1 MLILGVESSCD
12 DTGVGIV
19 ADGTEVRANVLAS
32 QHAKHERYGGIVP
45 SLAARQHSRAIN
57 VLLEQALEE
66 AAVGF
71 EQIDAV
77 AVASDQGLAPSLAVG
92 VAAAKTLALAL
103 DVPLL
108 GVHHVEGH
116 IYSNVMAHPGELDF
130 PFVCLTVAGGHT
142 MLLHARALGTYELL
156 GGTRDDSAGE
166 AYDKLARRLGLGYP
180 GGPVIDR
187 LAREGDPTAFRFPRP
202 MLDDDTLDFSFSG
215 LKSAVTRQ
223 IEELERDG
231 RADALLPVEDLAA
244 SLQAA
249 VVDVLVAK
257 TLTAVERTG
266 VRTVSVAGGVAA
278 NSLLRARL
286 EALAEQGEIRAFFP
300 PLDLCVDNGAMIAG
314 VAYHLLAEGR
324 RSTLALDYRANA
336 PLGALGVRYRHASK
350 YEA

>member
-12 DTGVGIV
+12 DTGIGIV
-19 ADGTEVRANVLAS
+19 ADGVEVRANVLAS
-32 QHAKHERYGGIVP
+32 QHAEHERYGGIVP

-57 VLLEQALEE
+57 VLLEQALEQAE
-66 AAVGF
+66 VGF
-71 EQIDAV
+71 GDLDAV
-77 AVASDQGLAPSLAVG
+77 AVSSDQGLAPSLAVG
-92 VAAAKTLALAL
+92 VAAAKTVALAL

-116 IYSNVMAHPGELDF
+116 VYSNVMAHPERLAF
-130 PFVCLTVAGGHT
+130 PFLCLTVAGGHT
-142 MLLHARALGTYELL
+142 MLLHAHALGTYELL
-156 GGTRDDSAGE
+156 GSTRDDSAGE

-180 GGPVIDR
+180 GGPAIDR
-187 LAREGDPTAFRFPRP
+187 LARAGNPDAFHFPRP
-202 MLDDDTLDFSFSG
+202 MLDGDALDFSFSG

-231 RADALLPVEDLAA
+231 APLPVEDLAA

-266 VRTVSVAGGVAA
+266 VTDVSVAGGVAA
-278 NSLLRARL
+278 NSLLRSRL
-286 EALAEQGEIRAFFP
+286 EALAADGAIEAFFP

-336 PLGALGVRYRHASK
+336 PLGTLGVRYRHASK
-350 YEA
+350 YDA